1 MAASLST
8 DTILKLGMP
17 FSKIMVMVEV
27 TWVKKLKK
35 YVIKWKNNTLVVREI
50 REKVVLTSAVFS
62 YEYQAV

>member
-27 TWVKKLKK
+27 SWVKKLKK